1 VNPPAV
7 PILAPIRRPGIRAW
21 INASHPCADA
31 LTDAIESIVAV
42 PPSFTPI
49 PTRSH
54 SRRAWAGHLDGI
66 PFPVVIKQGW
76 VNPTYPLDRRI
87 ARRVSLIFHAPF
99 RCALET
105 SLRLSAVGFPAA
117 HPILCWKKFHG
128 LFPVEEGILYPEID
142 ASGSLRRY
150 LHNPDTGNP
159 YDRRL
164 RLPHPT
170 LAALGRFLRTLNAAG
185 FVHIDPTP
193 QNILLRPGAA
203 DPPTES
209 DFTLIDVESF
219 QPLPDSSDLPHLRR
233 IRARAI
239 APLLPYIP
247 SDDLPLFATHFVL
260 PSESPAD
267 WLPILQLLHRHPGL
281 HPPARLALH
290 HLSRTF

>member
-1 VNPPAV
+1 MNPP
-7 PILAPIRRPGIRAW
+7 PSQGPTPIRCPGLRAW
-21 INASHPCADA
+21 IDASHPFAKA
-31 LTDAIESIVAV
+31 LEAILPEIAAI
-42 PPSFTPI
+42 PSGFVPI
-49 PTRSH
+49 PTRSR
-54 SRRAWAGHLDGI
+54 SRRVWEGHLDGI
-66 PFPVVIKQGW
+66 PFPVVVKQGW
-76 VNPTYPLDRRI
+76 VDPAYPLDRRI
-87 ARRVSLIFHAPF
+87 ARRVSLACHNPF
-99 RCALET
+99 RHALQN
-105 SLRLSAVGFPAA
+105 SIRLAAAGFPAA
-117 HPILCWKKFHG
+117 RSILSWKKYRG
-128 LFPVEEGILYPEID
+128 PFPVEEGILYPKVE

-185 FVHIDPTP
+185 FVHFDPTP